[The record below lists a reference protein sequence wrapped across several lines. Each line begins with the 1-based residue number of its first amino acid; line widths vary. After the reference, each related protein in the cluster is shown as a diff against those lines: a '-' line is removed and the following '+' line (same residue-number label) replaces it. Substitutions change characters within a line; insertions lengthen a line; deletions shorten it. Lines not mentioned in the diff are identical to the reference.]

1 MKSMSERSNVDLED
15 ILGSN
20 YIVTSISASD
30 YNPTIDGTVTL
41 TVTVKDVY
49 GDPISGE
56 EVGVTCSGGSF
67 TGYNGDSITSTQDY
81 TGTTNASGQF
91 TLTYSC
97 TVWGLITILAGNSST
112 QLRVGGWKTITLT
125 NGTLYV
131 NGETRTCELHYS
143 KTDVAFSSADTWT
156 FVETVSQIANYPPV
170 DNNNYYISA
179 NPNILTRVYASGSI
193 QARSTVTSGGATV
206 QFNAMWH
213 Y

>member
-1 MKSMSERSNVDLED
+1 MSERFNVDMD
-15 ILGSN
+15 DVLGSN
-20 YIVTSISASD
+20 YFVTSISASD

-41 TVTVKDVY
+41 TVTLKDVY
-49 GDPISGE
+49 GDVVSGE
-56 EVGVTCSGGSF
+56 EVTVTCSAGTF
-67 TGYNGDSITSTQDY
+67 TGLNGSTITGTTSV

-112 QLRVGGWKTITLT
+112 QIKVGGWKTITLT

-131 NGETRTCELHYS
+131 NGETRVCELHYS
-143 KTDVAFSSADTWT
+143 KTNVAFSSADTWT

-170 DNNNYYISA
+170 DNNNYYINA